1 MKSENR
7 NFTYND
13 LREEFSLLPRYI
25 IFAVMSACNASVVKK
40 GCAFSACAYIS
51 NRQYQGLVI

>member
-51 NRQYQGLVI
+51 NRQD